1 MDLLLMLKVINKLIC
16 GNTRSFKML
25 KFDMSNLVTHKLTY
39 LDSLNSN
46 YCNIIKRSTRKYL

>member
-39 LDSLNSN
+39 LDSLNLN
-46 YCNIIKRSTRKYL
+46 YCNIIKLSTHKHL